1 MLLDIFLMLFFICY
15 VINMWRAYLDA
26 YLLSNG
32 IFNNLLDIDNT
43 SLLMKGIFGDK
54 NSFAYTF
61 FSGLLLLN
69 ALFKHSKYDFDNI
82 NEDISDAMPYI

>member
-15 VINMWRAYLDA
+15 VVNMWRAYLDAYLDA

-54 NSFAYTF
+54 NSFILSKSYF
-61 FSGLLLLN
+61 GCLN
-69 ALFKHSKYDFDNI
+69 KAFKSNNPLKNV
-82 NEDISDAMPYI
+82 